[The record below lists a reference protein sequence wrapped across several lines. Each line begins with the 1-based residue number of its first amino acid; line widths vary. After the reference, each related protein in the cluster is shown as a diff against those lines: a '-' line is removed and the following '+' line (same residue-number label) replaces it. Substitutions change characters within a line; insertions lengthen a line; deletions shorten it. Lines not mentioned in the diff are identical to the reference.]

1 MEALANAVGLRM
13 IGFGPGVLNVINGQV
28 ELVIMGFWFAAVF
41 RATVSQNTDQPMPCS
56 ARKGSTRSLSR
67 SHP

>member
-41 RATVSQNTDQPMPCS
+41 RATVSQNTDQAHALFCKERQHS
-56 ARKGSTRSLSR
+56 IIE
-67 SHP
+67 